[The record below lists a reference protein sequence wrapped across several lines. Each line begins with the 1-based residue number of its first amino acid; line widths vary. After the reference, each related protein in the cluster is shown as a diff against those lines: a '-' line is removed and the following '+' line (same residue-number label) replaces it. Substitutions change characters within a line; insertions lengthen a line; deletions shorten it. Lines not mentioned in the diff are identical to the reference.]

1 MTRVSRWWGEG
12 IHSLHWKEKDMHAS
26 ESMQS
31 CAMCAGLFPGPG
43 IIDHGKAYCCDKC
56 ADYHQ
61 HKLHMLAAMAPKL
74 IGVLSIGAI
83 IGYLVRRK

>member
-1 MTRVSRWWGEG
+1 
-12 IHSLHWKEKDMHAS
+12 MHAS

-43 IIDHGKAYCCDKC
+43 IVEHGKVYCCDKC
-56 ADYHQ
+56 ATMQQ
-61 HKLHMLAAMAPKL
+61 HKLRGILAMAPKL

-83 IGYLVRRK
+83 LGFLIRGK